1 MIVYNEKRLKK
12 TETEEKEDQGACEY
26 ENSKIQKLKKG
37 EYTSSSGFIY
47 VCFSNGSGCDFG
59 EQPCG

>member
-1 MIVYNEKRLKK
+1 MK
-12 TETEEKEDQGACEY
+12 
-26 ENSKIQKLKKG
+26 NSKMQKLKKKG

>member
-1 MIVYNEKRLKK
+1 MYEKQPN
-12 TETEEKEDQGACEY
+12 TETQ
-26 ENSKIQKLKKG
+26 KKG
-37 EYTSSSGFIY
+37 EYTSSPGFTY